1 MAKRKALDFTADYEI
16 HVLQS
21 SANRGKFWSQIVHG
35 ESLKPALAWE
45 QADLSE
51 SARIPT
57 PLPPIRCWHGRRL
70 NWSGWKNKTNTTRLS
85 CLPPKENAC
94 AHNL

>member
-51 SARIPT
+51 
-57 PLPPIRCWHGRRL
+57 
-70 NWSGWKNKTNTTRLS
+70 TRADAVVKAEYELDRMTERW
-85 CLPPKENAC
+85 LDEVPE
-94 AHNL
+94 